1 MYVQEDRRKH
11 ELVKKKTREK
21 KTNINLIEMKM
32 FSLSETGFNKRL
44 DISEE
49 EISKLDNVAIL
60 LCKMEHRE

>member
-1 MYVQEDRRKH
+1 
-11 ELVKKKTREK
+11 
-21 KTNINLIEMKM
+21 M

-60 LCKMEHRE
+60 LYKMEHRE

>member
-1 MYVQEDRRKH
+1 
-11 ELVKKKTREK
+11 
-21 KTNINLIEMKM
+21 MKM